1 MNRRNIEEETHLE
14 KCTMEKVFEGI
25 KNRREVTS
33 LRNAKQGNKEG
44 EEETSVY

>member
-1 MNRRNIEEETHLE
+1 
-14 KCTMEKVFEGI
+14 MEKVFEGI

-33 LRNAKQGNKEG
+33 LRSDAKQGNKEG

>member
-1 MNRRNIEEETHLE
+1 
-14 KCTMEKVFEGI
+14 MEKVFEGI

-33 LRNAKQGNKEG
+33 LRRNAKQGNEEG